1 MNTATPERRG
11 GRVLIALDAAPA
23 SVAALATAAALA
35 AELDAELAGLFV
47 EDINLQRLL
56 ALPFA
61 RELCL
66 LSGELRPLSQDE
78 IERSWRRQ
86 ADVLQRRL
94 AEAAGPL
101 RLRWSF
107 RVARG
112 RMAAELGVQAEGFD
126 LVVLGEADGGL
137 FAGTAVEPP
146 AAARPG
152 RAKPVLVLVEA
163 AAAATGSVQLAAAL
177 ARRSDAELVLLVHAP
192 DEAGYRLAC
201 ADAREALAGHPVA
214 SRCAWLPRVDGAAL
228 AQAARR
234 EAAACLVLAGRER
247 FLHQAELAKLLDNRV
262 CPVVLSR

>member
-1 MNTATPERRG
+1 
-11 GRVLIALDAAPA
+11 
-23 SVAALATAAALA
+23 
-35 AELDAELAGLFV
+35 
-47 EDINLQRLL
+47 
-56 ALPFA
+56 
-61 RELCL
+61 
-66 LSGELRPLSQDE
+66 
-78 IERSWRRQ
+78 
-86 ADVLQRRL
+86 
-94 AEAAGPL
+94 
-101 RLRWSF
+101 
-107 RVARG
+107 
-112 RMAAELGVQAEGFD
+112 
-126 LVVLGEADGGL
+126 
-137 FAGTAVEPP
+137 
-146 AAARPG
+146 
-152 RAKPVLVLVEA
+152 VLVEA